1 MIYCSRCGAAQQ
13 DGAKF
18 CSECG
23 APLQNRTLQIAENHP
38 QAPNSMPNQEG
49 RQRKKRKPLLRR
61 WWVWVLLIVV
71 IVSVSGK
78 RGILSRAKNVQ
89 RQASVIA
96 TPRPAATTKPAPT
109 AKPTPVPTPK
119 TTAAP
124 KDVTPEFKATMDS
137 YEAFFDEFIDC
148 LKAMADDS
156 ADTTTLF
163 QYAAMMMQYA
173 DTLEKLEAIDESK
186 LSPADDAY
194 YIEVMARIEL
204 KLLEA
209 AYYMQ

>member
-38 QAPNSMPNQEG
+38 QAPNSMPNQEV
-49 RQRKKRKPLLRR
+49 RQKKKRKPLLRR

-78 RGILSRAKNVQ
+78 RGMLSQGKSPQ
-89 RQASVIA
+89 RQTKASAPARPTA
-96 TPRPAATTKPAPT
+96 TAKPAATP
-109 AKPTPVPTPK
+109 KPTLK
-119 TTAAP
+119 TAAAP
-124 KDVTPEFKATMDS
+124 ADVSPEFKATMDS
-137 YEAFFDEFIDC
+137 YEAFFDEFIDF
-148 LKAMADDS
+148 LKVMSDDS
-156 ADTTTLF
+156 DDIGTLLR
-163 QYAAMMMQYA
+163 YASMMMKYGE
-173 DTLEKLEAIDESK
+173 TLEKLEAIDESK

>member
-1 MIYCSRCGAAQQ
+1 MKYCSKCGAAQQ
-13 DGAKF
+13 DAARF

-23 APLQNRTLQIAENHP
+23 APLQNRTLQIVEDCP
-38 QAPNSMPNQEG
+38 QAPSSIPKDEV
-49 RQRKKRKPLLRR
+49 RQRKTRKPLLRR
-61 WWVWVLLIVV
+61 WWVWVLIVVV

-78 RGILSRAKNVQ
+78 RGILSQGKSPQ
-89 RQASVIA
+89 RQTKAIA
-96 TPRPAATTKPAPT
+96 ARPTATPT

-124 KDVTPEFKATMDS
+124 KDVTPEFKETLDS
-137 YEAFFDEFIDC
+137 YEAFFDEFIVV

-163 QYAAMMMQYA
+163 KYAGMMMQYA
-173 DTLEKLEAIDESK
+173 DTLEKLDAIDESK

-194 YIEVMARIEL
+194 YVEVMARIEL

>member
-38 QAPNSMPNQEG
+38 QTPNSMPNQEG

-61 WWVWVLLIVV
+61 WWVWALIVV
-71 IVSVSGK
+71 VIAGALGK
-78 RGILSRAKNVQ
+78 RAGSRPTRTMP
-89 RQASVIA
+89 RQTETIA
-96 TPRPAATTKPAPT
+96 TARPAATAKPAS
-109 AKPTPVPTPK
+109 TPRPK
-119 TTAAP
+119 ATAAP
-124 KDVTPEFKATMDS
+124 MPTAAPADVSPEFKATMDS
-137 YEAFFDEFIDC
+137 YEAFFDEFIDF
-148 LKAMADDS
+148 LKVMSDDS
-156 ADTTTLF
+156 DDIGTLLR
-163 QYAAMMMQYA
+163 YASMMMQYA
-173 DTLEKLEAIDESK
+173 DTLEKLEAIDESM